1 MRSSIAWNEI
11 VRNAE
16 SGRFDMR
23 TSDIALAKSKAN
35 EADDTTQTRLKEA
48 WSYVVYPY
56 QDSPQSDVAFTTAK
70 VPAQDGILA
79 RASKKLV
86 SDGALLAE
94 IGPDNLNRNL
104 TKYIWNDKD
113 HLQLS
118 DLWEYLNRYTY
129 LPRLKGRETLIN
141 AVQSAVSGMLPG
153 PFGYAERFDEQN
165 GKYIGL
171 LIENSSSATIMI
183 DDASV
188 IVDPKIAESNR
199 PHTEEVSPGIPGT
212 TPPIGPDTP
221 QPGPQPETPEK
232 DPTRFQGTVFLSAER
247 PARDMGQI
255 VEAII
260 EQLSTMP
267 GADVTLKLEI
277 DAEVSSGLD
286 RAKVRTLME
295 NANTLNFTDKSV
307 E

>member
-1 MRSSIAWNEI
+1 
-11 VRNAE
+11 
-16 SGRFDMR
+16 
-23 TSDIALAKSKAN
+23 
-35 EADDTTQTRLKEA
+35 
-48 WSYVVYPY
+48 
-56 QDSPQSDVAFTTAK
+56 
-70 VPAQDGILA
+70 LA

-86 SDGALLAE
+86 SDGALLPE

-104 TKYIWNDKD
+104 TKYIWNGKEN
-113 HLQLS
+113 LQLR

-129 LPRLKGRETLIN
+129 LPRLKGRETLVK

-153 PFGYAERFDEQN
+153 PFGYAERFDEAN

-171 LIENSSSATIMI
+171 LIENSSTATIMI

-188 IVDPKIAESNR
+188 IVDPNVAEANR
-199 PHTEEVSPGIPGT
+199 PSTVVPPEPGPGP
-212 TPPIGPDTP
+212 TPPG
-221 QPGPQPETPEK
+221 PGPTPPGPGPVPSEK
-232 DPTRFQGTVFLSAER
+232 DPTRFQGTVFLSADR
-247 PARDMGQI
+247 PARDMGQV

-277 DAEVSSGLD
+277 DAEVPSGLD

-295 NANTLNFTDKSV
+295 NANTLNFMDKSV

>member
-1 MRSSIAWNEI
+1 M
-11 VRNAE
+11 
-16 SGRFDMR
+16 
-23 TSDIALAKSKAN
+23 
-35 EADDTTQTRLKEA
+35 
-48 WSYVVYPY
+48 VYPY
-56 QDSPQSDVAFTTAK
+56 QDTPQSDVAFTSAK

-104 TKYIWNDKD
+104 TKYIWNDKE
-113 HLQLS
+113 HLQLR

-129 LPRLKGRETLIN
+129 LPRLKGRETLIK
-141 AVQSAVSGMLPG
+141 AVQTAVSGMLPG
-153 PFGYAERFDEQN
+153 PFGYAERFDEEH

-171 LIENSSSATIMI
+171 LIENSSTATIMI
-183 DDASV
+183 DNASV
-188 IVDPKIAESNR
+188 IVDPIIAEAKR
-199 PHTEEVSPGIPGT
+199 PQPEVITPVGPVTTSPVVPGT
-212 TPPIGPDTP
+212 IP
-221 QPGPQPETPEK
+221 PGPQPEPPAK
-232 DPTRFQGTVFLSAER
+232 DPTRFQGTVFLSADR